1 MGFDPQF
8 DLSHSTYVSDEH
20 TFHFFFDTC
29 RVDLSFLDKFFFSA
43 RDGVTTYSTLLLA
56 PQSCFLLQTSTGK
69 GNEYVTIMSLFQNSP
84 QQSRA
89 YTIGHPPWSNH
100 IFSRRKLFCI
110 SFQIRSERRTDSWK
124 LLLPIVLRKA
134 FFPPCFRWE
143 KQRDRSGDLSW
154 NEYDWFTSDLLQA
167 ISSLNLPLFFF
178 LFRTWQKKRGRR

>member
-1 MGFDPQF
+1 MAWPRTRPSCWPRKAVFSYKHQ
-8 DLSHSTYVSDEH
+8 LERAMSTWRSCPYS
-20 TFHFFFDTC
+20 
-29 RVDLSFLDKFFFSA
+29 KF
-43 RDGVTTYSTLLLA
+43 
-56 PQSCFLLQTSTGK
+56 
-69 GNEYVTIMSLFQNSP
+69 SP

-178 LFRTWQKKRGRR
+178 YFERDKKKGGGGRTGSGINTKKNSAFHRLFTRPLFLDAVLSSSQ